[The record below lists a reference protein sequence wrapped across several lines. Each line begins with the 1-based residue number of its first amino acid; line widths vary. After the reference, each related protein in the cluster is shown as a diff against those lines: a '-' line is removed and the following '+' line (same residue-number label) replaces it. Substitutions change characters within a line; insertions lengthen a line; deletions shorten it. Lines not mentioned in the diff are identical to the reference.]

1 MFDSPRHMSIYVPIS
16 PDCIMLVDL
25 TIIYTF
31 EGLLLFLGS
40 KVLFF
45 SFLFNFVYF
54 TDFFNT
60 CMLIVPAA
68 KISWYITRL

>member
-1 MFDSPRHMSIYVPIS
+1 MFDSPRHISKHVSIS
-16 PDCIMLVDL
+16 SNCIMLVDL

-45 SFLFNFVYF
+45 SFQFCLLHY
-54 TDFFNT
+54 FFNT
-60 CMLIVPAA
+60 CMLIVPTA

>member
-1 MFDSPRHMSIYVPIS
+1 MFDSPRHMSIYVSIS
-16 PDCIMLVDL
+16 SDCIMLVDL

-45 SFLFNFVYF
+45 SILSTSLIFSIFVC
-54 TDFFNT
+54 T